1 MRTRNEEGHT
11 SAVEAGA
18 GAGARPVARERLSVI
33 GALAA
38 GGAALAVG
46 ALARTANAGGSDDV
60 GTLNGL
66 LEAEYGAIAAYQA
79 GAGILMSP
87 SSSDPFASAAPIV
100 LAVALHFQSQ
110 HKDHAKLLAAT
121 IQSLGGKPVDPGSA
135 TFTAPPGFT
144 PSVLNVIRLA
154 ANAEKAA
161 AVSYNEG
168 VKVLSA
174 GENAQIL
181 AAIGGNETQHYVLLS
196 LVAQG
201 IAGPTATTMANASD
215 FVPES
220 FVTSVGKG
228 TTGFEAVP
236 DFTYS

>member
-11 SAVEAGA
+11 SAVEARTRA
-18 GAGARPVARERLSVI
+18 EARPIARDRLSAL

-46 ALARTANAGGSDDV
+46 AFARTASAGDDV
-60 GTLNGL
+60 GALNGL
-66 LEAEYGAIAAYQA
+66 LQAEYDAIAAYTA

-87 SSSDPFASAAPIV
+87 PANDPLASAAPVV
-100 LAVALHFQSQ
+100 LAVAVHFQSQ

-121 IQSLGGKPVDPGSA
+121 VQSLGGKPVDPGSG

-161 AVSYNEG
+161 AVAYNEG
-168 VKVLSA
+168 VKVVSS
-174 GENAQIL
+174 GDNAEIL

-220 FVTSVGKG
+220 FVSTVGKG
-228 TTGFEAVP
+228 TTGLEAVP
-236 DFTYS
+236 DFTYA